1 MPWWGV
7 LIIAGVVAIAA
18 VVITLILS
26 RRGRGALVDQAAL
39 AEAKRKVA
47 EKQAAAEKTAK
58 AKVEKQRA
66 ELAAKLKSINAW
78 YHERQGELNDEVRR
92 EYENLAGDPVAL
104 DRKLDQL
111 LGTETG

>member
-7 LIIAGVVAIAA
+7 LIVAGVVALAA
-18 VVITLILS
+18 VVITWILS
-26 RRGRGALVDQAAL
+26 RRGKGALLDQAAV
-39 AEAKRKVA
+39 AEAQRKVA

-66 ELAAKLKSINAW
+66 ELASKLKTINAW
-78 YHERQGELNDEVRR
+78 YQERQGRLDSEVRR

-104 DRKLDQL
+104 DRKLDSL
-111 LGTETG
+111 LGTD